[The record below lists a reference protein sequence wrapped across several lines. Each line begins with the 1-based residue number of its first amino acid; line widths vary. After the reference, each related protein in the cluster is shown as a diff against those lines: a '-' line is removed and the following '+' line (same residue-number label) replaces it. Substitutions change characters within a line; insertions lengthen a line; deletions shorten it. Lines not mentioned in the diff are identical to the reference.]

1 LTVRNSDDRP
11 PLPST
16 QQLLGEGGDA
26 RIALAPGHALNQY
39 GCPPRPDP
47 GLHGLGSATASVIS
61 QAGYAAADDLRRRL
75 GGAAELESPAR
86 IYTRELNRLRQEL
99 ARLCGA
105 GDLPGLEIVFAASGT
120 DLHLI
125 AAQLVGG
132 STRLSTLALMV
143 SAEETGSGVPAAL
156 AGRHFSTH
164 TALGNS
170 VSTGTSITGT
180 ATIEV
185 AAVPIRLRDG
195 TPRPLAAVDT
205 EIESLATRAIAQ
217 GRRVLL
223 VLADVSKTGLIAP
236 SLGCVAALQ
245 RQWPDT
251 LDILVDA
258 CQFRV
263 APSTLRAYLAHGFM
277 VAVTGS
283 KFLAG
288 PSFSGALLIPCAAAH
303 RLRGYA
309 LPPAL
314 RAYSAAA
321 DWPDGWDT
329 AGILDNNASNFG
341 LLLRWE
347 AALAELRAFRA
358 IPEAAVK
365 RFLLSFAEAVQHR
378 LRNDPAFEL
387 IRVPPID
394 RRPLIEAA
402 SWDHIPTIFPFLLHH
417 PARRTENRLLNR
429 KETAQVYQ
437 QLQTDLSG
445 HPDVILAGASQ
456 TVAALRYQLGQPVA
470 LGLRNG
476 LPVSALRLCA
486 SARMVVEA
494 TMGDM
499 DNSAMVIERALAAL
513 DKTALLVRC
522 LPVQINI
529 D

>member
-1 LTVRNSDDRP
+1 MTVRNSDDWP
-11 PLPST
+11 ALPST
-16 QQLLGEGGDA
+16 QQLLVEGGDT
-26 RIALAPGHALNQY
+26 RIALAPAHALNKY

-61 QAGYAAADDLRRRL
+61 EAGYAAADDLRHRL
-75 GGAAELESPAR
+75 GVAAELESPAR

-105 GDLPGLEIVFAASGT
+105 SDLPGLEIVFAASGT

-125 AAQLVGG
+125 AAQLVAA
-132 STRLSTLALMV
+132 STQLSTLVLMV

-180 ATIEV
+180 AAIEV
-185 AAVPIRLRDG
+185 VAVPIRLGDG

-205 EIESLATRAIAQ
+205 EIESLAARAIAQ

-263 APSTLRAYLAHGFM
+263 APATLRAYLAHGFM

-288 PSFSGALLIPCAAAH
+288 PTFSGALLIPSAAAH
-303 RLRGYA
+303 RLRSYA
-309 LPPAL
+309 LPHAL

-321 DWPDGWDT
+321 DWPDGWAA
-329 AGILDNNASNFG
+329 AGILDNVANFG

-347 AALAELRAFRA
+347 AAMAELQAFNA
-358 IPEAAVK
+358 VPEAAVT
-365 RFLLSFAEAVQHR
+365 RFLQSFADAVQHR

-387 IRVPPID
+387 IPVPPID

-417 PARRTENRLLNR
+417 TARRTENRLLNR

-437 QLQTDLSG
+437 HLQTDLSG
-445 HPDVILAGASQ
+445 HPDLILAGASQ

-486 SARMVVEA
+486 STRMVVVA

-499 DNSAMVIERALAAL
+499 DNSVIVIERALAAL

-522 LPVQINI
+522 LPA
-529 D
+529 